1 MEHRPKQVRSNKL
14 NYFCNQLPRT
24 PVSLFVMKHHDQ
36 IYIDRILKGDHTA
49 FAFLVDKYKYMAYTI
64 ALKIMDNEADAEDI
78 AQESFIKA
86 YRQIHTFE
94 GKAKFSTWL
103 YTIVYRTAL
112 SKTQENTLETFS
124 MTDDIVENYAPD
136 SFTPQIE
143 TMEAAE
149 QQKYVREAIQRL
161 PKIEALLVT
170 LYYLEE
176 NSIKEIQEITGL
188 TAENIKIRLFRARKK
203 LEQSLRFLM

>member
-1 MEHRPKQVRSNKL
+1 
-14 NYFCNQLPRT
+14 
-24 PVSLFVMKHHDQ
+24 MKHHDQ
-36 IYIDRILKGDHTA
+36 IYIDKVLKGDHAA

-64 ALKIMDNEADAEDI
+64 ALKIMDNEANAEDI

-86 YRQIHTFE
+86 YHQLHTFE
-94 GKAKFSTWL
+94 GKSKFSTWL

-112 SKTQENTLETFS
+112 SKQQENTLETYA
-124 MTDDIVENYAPD
+124 MTDEIAENYAPD

-143 TMEAAE
+143 TMEVAE
-149 QQKYVREAIQRL
+149 QQKYVHEAIQRL

-176 NSIKEIQEITGL
+176 NSVKEIQEITGL

-203 LEQSLRFLM
+203 LESWLRFLM

>member
-1 MEHRPKQVRSNKL
+1 
-14 NYFCNQLPRT
+14 
-24 PVSLFVMKHHDQ
+24 MKHQDQ
-36 IYIDRILKGDHTA
+36 IYIDSVLKGDHAA

-86 YRQIHTFE
+86 YRQLHTFE

-103 YTIVYRTAL
+103 YTIVYRTAI
-112 SKTQENTLETFS
+112 SKTQENTLEMHP
-124 MTDDIVENYAPD
+124 MTDEMAENYAPD
-136 SFTPQIE
+136 SFTPQSE
-143 TMEAAE
+143 KMEAAE
-149 QQKYVREAIQRL
+149 QQRYVREAIRRL

-176 NSIKEIQEITGL
+176 NSVKEIQEITGL
-188 TAENIKIRLFRARKK
+188 TADNIKIRLFRARKK
-203 LEQSLRFLM
+203 LEGWLRFLV

>member
-1 MEHRPKQVRSNKL
+1 
-14 NYFCNQLPRT
+14 
-24 PVSLFVMKHHDQ
+24 MKHHDQ
-36 IYIDRILKGDHTA
+36 IYIDSVLKGDHAA

-64 ALKIMDNEADAEDI
+64 ALKILDNEAEAEDI

-94 GKAKFSTWL
+94 GKSKFSTWL

-124 MTDDIVENYAPD
+124 MTDDIAGNYAPD

-143 TMEAAE
+143 TLEAAE

-176 NSIKEIQEITGL
+176 NSVKEIQKITGF